1 MIDFDAAIEAH
12 VEWKMRLRILLD
24 SGEAASAYPDEL
36 EAADRCS
43 FGRWLRSDGR
53 RLESDP
59 VYGALDRFHAE
70 FHRSAA
76 TVIHLAAVGERL
88 QAEST
93 LAGEYAR
100 NSVNLLSA
108 LMELRRRV
116 GAQGDL

>member
-24 SGEAASAYPDEL
+24 SGEAASAHPDAF

-43 FGRWLRSDGR
+43 FGRWLEGDGR
-53 RLESDP
+53 RFANDP
-59 VYGALDRFHAE
+59 VYAALDRFHVE
-70 FHRSAA
+70 FHRAA
-76 TVIHLAAVGERL
+76 AAVIRHATAGERL
-88 QAEST
+88 QAESM

-108 LMELRRRV
+108 LMELRRRA
-116 GAQGDL
+116 GAQNEL